1 VGEKRV
7 SEHIVSPKI
16 YVTIFGAL
24 MVGTA
29 LTVWAAYQNF
39 GAFNIVIALTIASF
53 KATLVVLYFMHA
65 RYVPKRTQMV
75 IISGVFWLLILLFMT
90 MSDYLTRT

>member
-1 VGEKRV
+1 V
-7 SEHIVSPKI
+7 S
-16 YVTIFGAL
+16 IFGAL
-24 MVGTA
+24 MLGTA
-29 LTVWAAYQNF
+29 LTVWAAYQDF
-39 GAFNIVIALTIASF
+39 GAFNIVIALTIASV